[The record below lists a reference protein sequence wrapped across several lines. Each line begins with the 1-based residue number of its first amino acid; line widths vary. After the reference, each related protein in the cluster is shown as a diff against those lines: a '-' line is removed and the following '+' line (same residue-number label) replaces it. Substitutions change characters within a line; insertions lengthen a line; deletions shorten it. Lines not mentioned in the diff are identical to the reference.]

1 VIEVVRFAKSNGP
14 LTKRIS
20 LSADGK
26 LINDSSACIM
36 PVGIAARVKI
46 KRLEEFAKLV
56 GGLGSHEAIAAGR
69 LQTALE
75 HVEVC
80 TKAKLNGQQRPDLI
94 ARTRGFIDYAA
105 GEPALTLIDF
115 DQKGMPSTVASKVS
129 AAGGLWPALV
139 SVTPELAGVE
149 RIERSSTSAGLFNAK
164 TGARFPGSGGVHV
177 YVTVKDGSDSER
189 FLKALHDRC
198 WIAGLGWYMVGAGG
212 QLLERSCVDRMVG
225 QPERLIFEGAPDL
238 IPPLKQDKAARKPV
252 VFAGETIDTVQCC
265 PPLTIV
271 ETARLNELRAKA
283 AFALAPERAKAREIF
298 IKEQGDKIVRR
309 TGMGRRMA
317 ARVAARQCDAGILLP
332 DVDLPFDDTELA
344 GATVADVLAD
354 PASFEGATLADPVEG
369 LEYGRSKAMIMR
381 RADGPPWIHS
391 FAHGR
396 SIYELR
402 LDFAAAKRALE
413 SAPTNEAARAFVDLV
428 MAADLEP
435 DEIESLRDIAAQ
447 RAGVGKRTLDQML
460 KAARQ
465 EEHKRKAEED
475 RRRRAAARQDP
486 RPQFLVP
493 RNDAAWRPVMALLN
507 EVAKSVVEAEPL
519 GRDLEGFTTRVV
531 VRRAPKL
538 HLLLSK
544 RAQPKEVTAEIP
556 HLTEHQTSR
565 LPAPELPLLCRYTP
579 KQLAE
584 RIESFS
590 EFVDDTGRPVH
601 LPDAFVGQ
609 FHDRPEDVELPTY
622 AAVAT
627 LPIVLPDGTLL
638 SGAGLNQDY
647 GIVFRI
653 APELQACLPKPED
666 CTAAACAE
674 AMRFLT
680 DVFLCDVATTYEGK
694 CVAIA
699 ICLTIIERS
708 LLPSRPAFNVTSG
721 QPESGKTTLIS
732 MLILAVL
739 GVLPAAAAWSPSA
752 EERRK
757 AIVTYLEAGIP
768 AVTWDNLPDGCRV
781 ECPHIEAACTAATIS
796 DRRLGL
802 NELITTAAA
811 TIFMFTGINLIM
823 AGALNSRTLPVRVQV
838 DELDPAS
845 RPFSHPDP
853 LGWTIDHRGEIIR
866 HLYVLL
872 LGNPLLHNEDP
883 PQAET
888 RFKDWMRMVGSA
900 VEYGAKEHH
909 ARVKGMLM
917 DKNAVCP
924 AAPVNFQK
932 IFSAQKITDES
943 ATALAEVLAGLA
955 AMWPKTPGQTEP
967 KLFRAT
973 QIQLLINPHVYD
985 PNLGAEE
992 REQHRLLS
1000 EMLRDL
1006 LFPKLP
1012 EGKTVTSTAVALKF
1026 RIHIDKPVRYDGKTL
1041 ILKAW
1046 FDEHAKAGVY
1056 YVVEK

>member
-1 VIEVVRFAKSNGP
+1 MIEITKFAKQNGP
-14 LTKRIS
+14 LSKRIAIKVDGS
-20 LSADGK
+20 LH
-26 LINDSSACIM
+26 NDSSACTM
-36 PVGIAARVKI
+36 SVGCATRIRI
-46 KRLEEFAKLV
+46 DRIREFAKLI
-56 GGLGSHEAIAAGR
+56 GGLQSHEAIAAGR
-69 LQTALE
+69 LQTALD
-75 HVEVC
+75 HVEVVC
-80 TKAKLNGQQRPDLI
+80 KAKLNGQSRADLI
-94 ARTRGFIDYAA
+94 SRTRTFIDYAA
-105 GEPALTLIDF
+105 GVPALTLIDF
-115 DQKGMPSTVASKVS
+115 DQKGMPSTVANKIS
-129 AAGGLWPALV
+129 AAGGLWPALA

-149 RIERSSTSAGLFNAK
+149 RIERSSTSTGLFNTK
-164 TGARFPGSGGVHV
+164 TGAQFPGSGGVHV
-177 YVTVKDGSDSER
+177 YITVKDGADSER
-189 FLKALHDRC
+189 FLKASHERC
-198 WIAGLGWYMVGAGG
+198 WLAGFGWYMVGVGG
-212 QLLERSCVDRMVG
+212 QLLERSIVDRMVG
-225 QPERLIFEGAPDL
+225 QPERLIFEGPPVL
-238 IPPLKQDKAARKPV
+238 EPPLEQDKSTRKPV
-252 VFAGETIDTVQCC
+252 VFAGETLDTVAAC

-271 ETARLNELRAKA
+271 ETARLDELRAKA
-283 AFALAPERAKAREIF
+283 AFALAPDVARSREIF

-309 TGMGRRMA
+309 TGMDRRMA
-317 ARVAARQCDAGILLP
+317 ARIAARQCDAGILLP
-332 DVDLPFDDTELA
+332 DVELPFDDPQLA
-344 GATVADVLAD
+344 GTTTVADVLAN
-354 PASFEGATLADPVEG
+354 PARFEGETLADPLEG
-369 LEYGRSKAMIMR
+369 LEYGPGKAKVMR
-381 RADGPPWIHS
+381 RADGTPWIHS

-396 SIYELR
+396 TVYELR
-402 LDFAAAKRALE
+402 FSFAAAKKALE

-428 MAADLEP
+428 LMADLELG
-435 DEIESLRDIAAQ
+435 EIESLRDIAAQ
-447 RAGVGKRTLDQML
+447 CAGVGKRTLDQML

-465 EEHKRKAEED
+465 EQHRRKAEED
-475 RRRRAAARQDP
+475 RQRRTAARQDP

-507 EVAKSVVEAEPL
+507 EVAKGVSEAEPL

-544 RAQPKEVTAEIP
+544 RAQPKEVTAEFP
-556 HLTEHQTSR
+556 HLTKTSR

-584 RIESFS
+584 RIESLS

-601 LPDAFVGQ
+601 LPEAFVGQ

-627 LPIVLPDGTLL
+627 LPIVLPDGTIL
-638 SGAGLNQDY
+638 SGTGLNQDY
-647 GIVFRI
+647 GIVFRV

-666 CTAAACAE
+666 CTTAACAE
-674 AMRFLT
+674 AMQFLT
-680 DVFLCDVATTYEGK
+680 DQFLVDVVTTYEGK

-721 QPESGKTTLIS
+721 QAESGKTTLIS

-757 AIVTYLEAGIP
+757 AIVTYLEAGVP
-768 AVTWDNLPDGCRV
+768 AVVWDNLPDGCRV

-796 DRRLGL
+796 DRRLGV

-811 TIFMFTGINLIM
+811 TIFMFTGINLVM

-845 RPFSHPDP
+845 RPFTHPDP
-853 LGWTIDHRGEIIR
+853 LGWTIDHRGEIIH

-872 LGNPLLHNEDP
+872 LGNPLVHNEDP

-900 VEYGAKEHH
+900 VENGAIEHH
-909 ARVKGMLM
+909 ARVKDMLM
-917 DKNAVCP
+917 DKHPNCP
-924 AAPVNFQK
+924 AVPVNFQK
-932 IFSAQKITDES
+932 IFSAQKTTDET

-955 AMWPKTPGQTEP
+955 AMWPQTPAQTSP
-967 KLFRAT
+967 KQFRAT
-973 QIQLLINPHVYD
+973 QLALLINPHAHD
-985 PNLGAEE
+985 PNLPAEE
-992 REQHRLLS
+992 REEQRLLS
-1000 EMLRDL
+1000 DMLREL

-1012 EGKTVTSTAVALKF
+1012 QGQTVTSTAVARKF

-1041 ILKAW
+1041 ILKDW
-1046 FDEHAKAGVY
+1046 FDEHTKTSAY
-1056 YVVEK
+1056 YVVVK